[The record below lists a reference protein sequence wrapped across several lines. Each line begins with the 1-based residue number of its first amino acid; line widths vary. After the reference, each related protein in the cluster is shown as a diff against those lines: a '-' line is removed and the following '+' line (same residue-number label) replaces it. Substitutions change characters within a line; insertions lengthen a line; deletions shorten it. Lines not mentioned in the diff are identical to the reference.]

1 MAGWHHPCNG
11 YELGQTPGDGEGQR
25 GLTCCSPWDC
35 KKSDMIGRLNNNKT
49 AYIQVLFFIHSAAL
63 CLLLDPTMRFI
74 CSNLQVYMGFP
85 GGSDGKESVCHVGDP
100 DLIPELGRSAGEEN
114 GYPFQ

>member
-1 MAGWHHPCNG
+1 
-11 YELGQTPGDGEGQR
+11 
-25 GLTCCSPWDC
+25 
-35 KKSDMIGRLNNNKT
+35 
-49 AYIQVLFFIHSAAL
+49 
-63 CLLLDPTMRFI
+63 
-74 CSNLQVYMGFP
+74 MGFP